1 MKPKD
6 EGNNQ
11 KDTSSSFKPFRS
23 AATEI
28 PEKKP
33 EANVSLHTVS
43 RKDLFLMSFLG
54 FITGGILIL
63 GLLFFTGAITGNV
76 SFDLLGEK
84 EVVEELANPVIESPV
99 QNITEVVWN
108 DTETEVLVEEP
119 VVVEKVLDPCG
130 SENIILLKVDETYDH
145 NGRDVILRLTGDFAA
160 QISVGG
166 KKEFIDVGD
175 TVEINGMT
183 ITMTDGSEADQTA
196 TINSCNSF
204 TLSGFLSPRIL
215 NSPSLSSCSLRA
227 RIIRSSA
234 VSRKSLV

>member
-54 FITGGILIL
+54 FLTGGILIL

-130 SENIILLKVDETYDH
+130 PENIILLKVDETYDH

-183 ITMTDGSEADQTA
+183 ITMTDGSAADQTA
-196 TINSCNSF
+196 TIYIAC
-204 TLSGFLSPRIL
+204 
-215 NSPSLSSCSLRA
+215 
-227 RIIRSSA
+227 
-234 VSRKSLV
+234 